1 MTPFIHERFLLEG
14 DAAQNLYR
22 EYAKPEPIID
32 YHNHLPPQD
41 IAQNTRFSNIA
52 EMWLARD
59 HYKWRAMRTNGVDE
73 RLVTGDAPWRE
84 KFRAW
89 AATVP
94 MTLRNPLYHWTHLE
108 LSRYFGIDI
117 LLSPDTADEI
127 YDRAN
132 EMLAT
137 DGFGARDLIARM
149 NVTHL
154 CTTDDPTDTLE
165 YHEGYARR
173 QNRPFE
179 MYPAWRPDRALMV
192 EDPRR
197 FNEWVNALEAAA
209 DRSIGDFSSFL
220 EALKVRHEFFHINGC
235 RVSDYGLTE
244 IDAGAES
251 DRIAG
256 KAFMKARRNK
266 SLTAGEAATYRSTM
280 LVHLSRLDHDRGW
293 VQQFHI
299 GALRNVNSRLFRTL
313 GPDVGVDSIGDFRHA
328 RALAELLDRLDREG
342 RLAKTV
348 IYPINPTDN
357 EVVATMIG
365 NFQDGST
372 PGKLQFGSAWWFM
385 DQKDGIENQLNIL
398 SATGLLSRFIGMTT
412 DSRSVLSFPRHEY
425 FRRIL
430 CNLIGGDMER
440 GLIPNDMDLVGSLIK
455 GVCYDNAARY
465 FGFKEGVFR

>member
-14 DAAQNLYR
+14 EAALTLYR
-22 EYAKPEPIID
+22 QYAESAPIID
-32 YHNHLPPQD
+32 YHNHLPPED
-41 IAQNTRFSNIA
+41 IARDTRYESIA

-108 LSRYFGIDI
+108 LKRYFDIDL
-117 LLSPDTADEI
+117 LLSPDTADDI

-132 EMLAT
+132 EMLASE
-137 DGFGARDLIARM
+137 GFGARNLIAKM

-154 CTTDDPTDTLE
+154 CTTDDPTDTLKFHASYGKE
-165 YHEGYARR
+165 PD
-173 QNRPFE
+173 RPFE
-179 MYPAWRPDRALMV
+179 MYPAWRPDRALMI
-192 EDPRR
+192 EDPHR
-197 FNEWVNALEAAA
+197 FSEWVGALEAAA
-209 DRSIGDFSSFL
+209 DKSIGDLSTFL
-220 EALKVRHEFFHINGC
+220 EAIEARHDFFHQRGC

-244 IDAGAES
+244 IDAHAES
-251 DRIAG
+251 DAIADTAFG
-256 KAFMKARRNK
+256 KARQNEN
-266 SLTAGEAATYRSTM
+266 LTPEEITVYRSTM
-280 LVHLSRLDHDRGW
+280 LMHLCRLDHDRDW

-299 GALRNVNSRLFRTL
+299 GALRNVNSRLFAKL

-328 RALAELLDRLDREG
+328 ARLAGLLDRLDLEG
-342 RLAKTV
+342 RLAKIIV
-348 IYPINPTDN
+348 YPINPTDN
-357 EVVATMIG
+357 EVIATMIG
-365 NFQDGST
+365 NFQDGSV

-385 DQKDGIENQLNIL
+385 DQKEGIENQLNVL
-398 SATGLLSRFIGMTT
+398 SATGLLSRFVGMTT

-430 CNLIGGDMER
+430 CSLVGRDMER
-440 GLIPNDMDLVGSLIK
+440 GLIPDDRELVGSLIA
-455 GVCYDNAARY
+455 GVCYDNAAAY
-465 FGFKEGVFR
+465 FGFGS